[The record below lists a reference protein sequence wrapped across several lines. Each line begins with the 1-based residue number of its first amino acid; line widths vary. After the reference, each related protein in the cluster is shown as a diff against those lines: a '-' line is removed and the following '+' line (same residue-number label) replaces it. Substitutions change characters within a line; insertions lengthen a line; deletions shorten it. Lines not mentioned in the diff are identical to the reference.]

1 MELGASAATLALRL
15 ERWRRRKRRPGLEH
29 ESERGTCDRGA
40 TGRAK
45 GGRPGRARGRRRLPG
60 NGISS
65 VEPGGG
71 ALPSAVSA
79 GGTPAC
85 DRRPAPRWP
94 PRARLSGPGRQRG
107 AARTVR
113 VGGDRRASR
122 GRETWSVRAVS
133 LTPSVGERHVIG
145 GWGGSPHSSACA
157 ECWAAPALAPCCPHA
172 LSCVPRFHLLH
183 GNPQGPLCTG
193 RREEPRRLLGVT
205 TPHPTAVKFPLGV
218 RQQVGCQR
226 PGAGPLPAL
235 VQRAWRPLVPVTL
248 AGETRT
254 GRSRGGRPWPC
265 AGPLLPE
272 SGLGS
277 APLPSAC
284 LQLRLAGASP
294 VLSAGGWGSHLDPPW
309 LTPCRAKNLFW

>member
-1 MELGASAATLALRL
+1 M
-15 ERWRRRKRRPGLEH
+15 
-29 ESERGTCDRGA
+29 
-40 TGRAK
+40 
-45 GGRPGRARGRRRLPG
+45 
-60 NGISS
+60 
-65 VEPGGG
+65 
-71 ALPSAVSA
+71 
-79 GGTPAC
+79 
-85 DRRPAPRWP
+85 
-94 PRARLSGPGRQRG
+94 
-107 AARTVR
+107 
-113 VGGDRRASR
+113 
-122 GRETWSVRAVS
+122 
-133 LTPSVGERHVIG
+133 
-145 GWGGSPHSSACA
+145 SACA
-157 ECWAAPALAPCCPHA
+157 ECWAVPALAPCCPHA

-218 RQQVGCQR
+218 RQRVGCQR

-235 VQRAWRPLVPVTL
+235 VQRARRPPVPVTL
-248 AGETRT
+248 AGETGT
-254 GRSRGGRPWPC
+254 GLSRGGRAWPC
-265 AGPLLPE
+265 VGPLLPE